1 MQFIPT
7 YCDTCERLE
16 LTAAASITNGEA
28 RCSECHATSRSRPGQ
43 SYAEDDVAL
52 FNDLRGALQEAG
64 ITQQN
69 ATSLVNQLEY
79 GGEHRERGLRRL
91 AHLVPA
97 LGMLELIVDNHPGTL
112 RKAEGM
118 LAILLETLALG
129 RRQSVIVPTY
139 SSSDEANGE
148 SRKNLG

>member
-16 LTAAASITNGEA
+16 LTAAASIINGEA
-28 RCSECHATSRSRPGQ
+28 RCSECNAPSRSRPGQ
-43 SYAEDDVAL
+43 SYVEEDVGL
-52 FNDLRGALQEAG
+52 FNDLRAALLEAG

-69 ATSLVNQLEY
+69 AASLVNQLEY

-97 LGMLELIVDNHPGTL
+97 LGILELIVDNHPGTL

-118 LAILLETLALG
+118 LAIQLEALAAG
-129 RRQSVIVPTY
+129 RRQSTIMPAQTQA
-139 SSSDEANGE
+139 SSGQSQH
-148 SRKNLG
+148 KLG

>member
-16 LTAAASITNGEA
+16 LTAAASIVNGETT
-28 RCSECHATSRSRPGQ
+28 CSECNSVSRSRPGQ
-43 SYAEDDVAL
+43 SYAEDDL
-52 FNDLRGALQEAG
+52 GMFNDLRAALQEAG

-69 ATSLVNQLEY
+69 AASLVNQLEY

-97 LGMLELIVDNHPGTL
+97 LGILELIVDNNPVTL

-118 LAILLETLALG
+118 LMILLETLVAG
-129 RRQSVIVPTY
+129 RRQSMIMPTQRRT
-139 SSSDEANGE
+139 SSNEAQK
-148 SRKNLG
+148 RLA